1 MFQVEPILWLQ
12 SFESPALTWFFG
24 AVTLLGYMPVYMG
37 LIIVLAFG
45 VKLRPGLSV
54 LLALLLASL
63 VTGTL
68 KTWAALPRPGDI
80 DSRVSQPGHAAPVP
94 VVERGGATSFWSPP
108 DPEAVAAIRSR
119 PDASFGF
126 PSGHV
131 SAAAAFMI
139 ALVVYFRTGAALGL
153 GLIWVPLI
161 ALSRIYLGRH
171 FLADVVGG
179 VIVGA
184 LGAALAAILVRPV
197 AANVGDR
204 APVTRF
210 LPLASLALVL
220 LVAAPFVPSIDAESA
235 GTIIGLVLVYVC
247 AAPGWLPD
255 DVGTPGRRIGRVLLG
270 GCLYLVTYQIIQA
283 ILKLTGFEDS
293 RLGVLSGAM
302 VLIAA
307 TLGGTITL
315 ARRLRLYVPA

>member
-45 VKLRPGLSV
+45 VKLRPSLAV

-63 VTGTL
+63 ATGTL

-80 DSRVSQPGHAAPVP
+80 DARVSQPGQAASIPVA
-94 VVERGGATSFWSPP
+94 ERGGATSFWSPP
-108 DPEAVAAIRSR
+108 DPVAVAAIRNR

-139 ALVVYFRTGAALGL
+139 ALVVYFRTGSALGL
-153 GLIWVPLI
+153 ALIWVPLI

-171 FLADVVGG
+171 FLADAVGG
-179 VIVGA
+179 VLVGA
-184 LGAALAAILVRPV
+184 LAGALTAILVRPGGGR
-197 AANVGDR
+197 AGDR
-204 APVTRF
+204 ASIRWFV
-210 LPLASLALVL
+210 PLAALALVL
-220 LVAAPFVPSIDAESA
+220 LATTPFVKWIDPDLA
-235 GTIIGLVLVYVC
+235 GMTIGLILVFGG
-247 AAPGWLPD
+247 AALGGLPD
-255 DVGTPGRRIGRVLLG
+255 DGGPPGRRIGRVLLG
-270 GCLYLVTYQIIQA
+270 GCVYLVTYWLVQA
-283 ILKLTGFEDS
+283 ALKLAGFEDS
-293 RLGVLSGAM
+293 RIGVLLGA
-302 VLIAA
+302 VVVTAA
-307 TLGGTITL
+307 MFGGTIAL
-315 ARRLRLYVPA
+315 SRRLRLYVPA